1 MLNIDDLWIG
11 DLLLLKKSG
20 RIGKFNG
27 RSGYKK
33 VKVLIGGKNVVTP
46 IGNVE
51 LAPEGTQIEE
61 FNYTTNRPSIV
72 KPQATTLSDRI
83 DLHLEV
89 LNPSLI
95 NGRPERIVDFQVKAA
110 EKFIEDAI
118 ANGTKQILIIHGK
131 GEGVLKSEITHLLSL
146 NDAVQF
152 TFEKN
157 NGGATEVWF
166 M

>member
-33 VKVLIGGKNVVTP
+33 IKVQIGEKNVITP
-46 IGNVE
+46 IGNVK
-51 LAPEGTQIEE
+51 LAPEGTNIET
-61 FNYTTNRPSIV
+61 YDYSHRPKIEKQKV
-72 KPQATTLSDRI
+72 TELSASI
-83 DLHLEV
+83 DLHIEV
-89 LNPSLI
+89 LNPSLK
-95 NGRPERIVDFQVKAA
+95 NGRAERIVDFQVKAA
-110 EKFIEDAI
+110 EDFIENAI
-118 ANGTKQILIIHGK
+118 ANSTKQVLIIHGK
-131 GEGVLKSEITHLLSL
+131 GEGVLKLEIAHLLSL
-146 NDAVQF
+146 SEDVQF

-166 M
+166 K